1 MAEAVASK
9 DVQRSAVLEQVDME
23 RVLRRGLGGT
33 DVAAILGLN
42 PWKTPHDVWLDKLGL
57 SEPPPQ
63 TEAAKW
69 GLLLE
74 PIIAQQYAERL
85 GVRVR
90 QPQPRFVRHPDHRWA
105 LGALDYVVEGAAV
118 GLDCKVTR
126 PEYGYLWGEEGT
138 DEVPDDVLVQAQWY
152 LFITGYRR
160 WDVAVLMGY
169 RMPVYQVQPDPDL
182 QQMLFERARE
192 FWHEFVLTKT
202 MPPVD
207 YSRGA
212 RAMLQAVYPRERG
225 AVRAA
230 TQDEARLALAYR
242 DLERQIKALERE
254 RERYRNLLCAAIG
267 NDAGLQGDWGRITWK
282 MTRGRTT
289 TDWEA
294 VARTLAADLGAY
306 AERLRAL
313 DPQAPAPEPLDALAQ
328 RHTSQAAGY
337 RRFLATWSKDGEEGA
352 R

>member
-1 MAEAVASK
+1 MAEAAASK
-9 DVQRSAVLEQVDME
+9 DMQGSTAIDRVDMD

-33 DVAAILGLN
+33 DVAAILGLS

-57 SEPPPQ
+57 REPPPQ

-85 GVRVR
+85 GVAVR
-90 QPQPRFVRHPDHRWA
+90 QPQPRFVRHPDHQWA
-105 LGALDYVVEGAAV
+105 LGALDYVVEGQAV

-138 DEVPDDVLVQAQWY
+138 DEVPDDVLVQQQWY

-169 RMPVYQVQPDPDL
+169 KMAVYSIRPDPDL
-182 QQMLFERARE
+182 HRVLFERARE

-212 RAMLQAVYPRERG
+212 RTVLETVYPRDRG
-225 AVRAA
+225 AIRAA
-230 TQDEARLALAYR
+230 TDEETALALAYKAVE
-242 DLERQIKALERE
+242 ERIRELERE
-254 RERYRNLLCAAIG
+254 RDHYRNLLCAAIG
-267 NDAGLQGDWGRITWK
+267 NDAGLQGDWGRVTWK
-282 MTRGRTT
+282 LTKGRTT

-294 VARTLAADLGAY
+294 VARALYAALCHAQPA
-306 AERLRAL
+306 AE
-313 DPQAPAPEPLDALAQ
+313 APALPPFEEWVRP
-328 RHTSQAAGY
+328 HTAQAAGF
-337 RRFLATWSKDGEEGA
+337 RRFFPQWTKDRKEGG
-352 R
+352 RS